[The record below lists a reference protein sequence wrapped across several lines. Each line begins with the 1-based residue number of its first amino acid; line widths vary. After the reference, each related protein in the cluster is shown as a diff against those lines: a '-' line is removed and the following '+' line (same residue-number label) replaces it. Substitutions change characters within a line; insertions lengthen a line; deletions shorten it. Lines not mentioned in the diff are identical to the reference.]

1 MPLSMLRLTS
11 LIVANLKMHRQMIDY
26 GEEQVEK
33 VPPREIVFKG
43 LSITRLR
50 YLKAAFIYAASSRE
64 EEIGHITA
72 TGTWPDRVVG
82 AISGKVKSFMISLA
96 RYLRRSLDLGRTS
109 YRSRRAFPAIH
120 ARCCM
125 GRLR

>member
-1 MPLSMLRLTS
+1 MSKLQEWNKIAFEHAAFDIPYSCEFE
-11 LIVANLKMHRQMIDY
+11 MHRQMIDY

-72 TGTWPDRVVG
+72 TGTWPDRSSEPS
-82 AISGKVKSFMISLA
+82 AEKLKAS
-96 RYLRRSLDLGRTS
+96 
-109 YRSRRAFPAIH
+109 
-120 ARCCM
+120 
-125 GRLR
+125 